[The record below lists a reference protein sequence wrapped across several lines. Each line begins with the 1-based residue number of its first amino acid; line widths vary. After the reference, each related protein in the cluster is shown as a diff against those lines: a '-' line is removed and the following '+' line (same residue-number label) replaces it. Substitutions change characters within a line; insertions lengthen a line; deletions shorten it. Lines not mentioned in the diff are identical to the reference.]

1 MPTLRLQPLGMGSRQ
16 IRSAVTVAVGDFGM
30 GALCGAFKQDS
41 ASLARSLTQAI
52 RYYLADQEAGRP
64 GWAYPRF
71 HRDDEPRPTVKV
83 PIEID
88 QVTWEALAAE
98 ADRQEVSTDQLL
110 QHAVLYFVA
119 DRDSGRVARRIVEG
133 LSGREP

>member
-1 MPTLRLQPLGMGSRQ
+1 M
-16 IRSAVTVAVGDFGM
+16 RSAVTVAVGDFGM

-41 ASLARSLTQAI
+41 TSLARSLMQAI
-52 RYYLADQEAGRP
+52 GYYLADQESGRP
-64 GWAYPRF
+64 GWAYPRLR
-71 HRDDEPRPTVKV
+71 RDDQPHPTVKV

-88 QVTWEALAAE
+88 DVMWEALTTE

-119 DRDSGRVARRIVEG
+119 DRDSGRVAQRIAKG
-133 LSGREP
+133 LGSQSPD